1 MTQEQLIESNKS
13 TCTAE
18 EIEAGK
24 STAIIA
30 HITLIGLIIAF
41 ILNNDK
47 KNTFS
52 AYHIRQVL
60 GLAVTGLALMAI
72 SIIPVLGWLMA
83 MLGYILLLIMW
94 VAGIINAV
102 NGKEK
107 PMPVLGKQYMQWFK
121 GV

>member
-1 MTQEQLIESNKS
+1 MFQEQTIKSNKG
-13 TCTAE
+13 TCTIE
-18 EIEAGK
+18 EIETGK

-30 HITLIGLIIAF
+30 HITLIGLIAAF

-60 GLAVTGLALMAI
+60 GLAVTGLVLIGI
-72 SIIPVLGWLMA
+72 SIIPVLGWLTA
-83 MLGYILLLIMW
+83 MLGFILLLIMW
-94 VAGIINAV
+94 IAGLINAI

>member
-1 MTQEQLIESNKS
+1 MSENKENTTTTNECS
-13 TCTAE
+13 GE

-30 HITLIGLIIAF
+30 HITVIGLIAAF
-41 ILNNDK
+41 VMNNDK
-47 KNTFS
+47 KNPFS

-60 GLAVTGLALMAI
+60 GLCVTGLALG
-72 SIIPVLGWLMA
+72 IIGIVPVLGWLISI
-83 MLGYILLLIMW
+83 LGSILLLIMW
-94 VAGIINAV
+94 IAGLINAV

-107 PMPVLGKQYMQWFK
+107 PMPVLGKQYMKWFK